1 MRVDGKRAEHPQ
13 GGAFGVRRVHDFSS
27 LPQELFIAEGD
38 EFRWICHASRRIG
51 TSSNGWPQGRNA
63 NRGPFGSPESAGV
76 YKPVPWKCA
85 RTNESGQAAESGDEK
100 LDDPSASYRLA
111 AREGSVGEVDVFRRG
126 GETATAPDQVF
137 TRRASGLV
145 RVMSPYSACAYN
157 ILNIGMI
164 FPWVYITPLALD
176 PGASIWTGILICGA
190 FTSLLAVVYAGLA
203 SAMPRTGGDY
213 VFQSRTL
220 RPWFGFATVAM
231 MIITFFLQWQ
241 ALGGWL
247 VSVLGVYPLLTG
259 LGVMTGNHTL
269 VDWGAW
275 YLVGWG
281 PTIVTMVSSTIA
293 ALVLIKSFR
302 WFVQL
307 QWVMWYGFLLSYVLM
322 VVLFLTTSNSAF
334 AQRYDTASAFVAG
347 GSGAYQAILNN
358 AITNGFTPARTVSIL
373 VQLSRHHADGQPD
386 PLVPHDHRDHAQCHP
401 GRLQRDRW
409 MDPGCGRYVDRR
421 RASQVREPRQPADP
435 HPGLCAR
442 DLPHPRRV
450 RLRLC
455 VQPRPQ
461 LPGLHVGGHRRRHRD
476 VHRYG
481 PRRRGFPM
489 DAEGG
494 LSDGAHLQ
502 VQSRADSPDYDL
514 WGHRGR
520 VQRDDALLLPDGA
533 VPRERRS
540 LEPRLFRESVPLR
553 RCGHLLRLGGLLL
566 RAPRIPASNRGRP
579 RPRIQ
584 RDPSDLGRFERRSG
598 SGPRNDRVQPVVNW

>member
-1 MRVDGKRAEHPQ
+1 M
-13 GGAFGVRRVHDFSS
+13 
-27 LPQELFIAEGD
+27 
-38 EFRWICHASRRIG
+38 
-51 TSSNGWPQGRNA
+51 
-63 NRGPFGSPESAGV
+63 
-76 YKPVPWKCA
+76 
-85 RTNESGQAAESGDEK
+85 
-100 LDDPSASYRLA
+100 
-111 AREGSVGEVDVFRRG
+111 GEVDVFARRS
-126 GETATAPDQVF
+126 ETATAQVQVF

-145 RVMSPYSACAYN
+145 RVMSPYSAFAYN
-157 ILNIGMI
+157 ILNIGVI

-373 VQLSRHHADGQPD
+373 GTILVTPVALTSLGWVGYAQEQAGEIQGAQSLKNQMFINFGGGVVSMIMMAILALVIVQTVDQNWLGAAAYLSFQPLLPQPPIPPWFSSLAIMLTDSPVLLFLMIVGVMLNAIQVVFNVIVGWTRVAVAMSIDGVLPKAVSHVS
-386 PLVPHDHRDHAQCHP
+386 PRTHTPVYAHVIFLILGGFIFAYVYNLVPGYTTYTLAVTAVATVMYIGTAVGGALFPWTRKEVYATAPIAKFKVGPIPLITICGAIAALFSAIMLYYFLTVIWLVNVDISNP
-401 GRLQRDRW
+401 GYSGNLFLYAVVLIFFGW
-409 MDPGCGRYVDRR
+409 VAYYFIR
-421 RASQVREPRQPADP
+421 RA
-435 HPGLCAR
+435 
-442 DLPHPRRV
+442 
-450 RLRLC
+450 
-455 VQPRPQ
+455 
-461 LPGLHVGGHRRRHRD
+461 
-476 VHRYG
+476 Y
-481 PRRRGFPM
+481 
-489 DAEGG
+489 
-494 LSDGAHLQ
+494 
-502 VQSRADSPDYDL
+502 
-514 WGHRGR
+514 
-520 VQRDDALLLPDGA
+520 
-533 VPRERRS
+533 
-540 LEPRLFRESVPLR
+540 LR
-553 RCGHLLRLGGLLL
+553 RIGVNL
-566 RAPRIPASNRGRP
+566 
-579 RPRIQ
+579 
-584 RDPSDLGRFERRSG
+584 DLAYKEV
-598 SGPRNDRVQPVVNW
+598 PPI

>member
-1 MRVDGKRAEHPQ
+1 M
-13 GGAFGVRRVHDFSS
+13 
-27 LPQELFIAEGD
+27 
-38 EFRWICHASRRIG
+38 
-51 TSSNGWPQGRNA
+51 
-63 NRGPFGSPESAGV
+63 
-76 YKPVPWKCA
+76 
-85 RTNESGQAAESGDEK
+85 
-100 LDDPSASYRLA
+100 
-111 AREGSVGEVDVFRRG
+111 GEVDVFARRSG
-126 GETATAPDQVF
+126 TATAQVQVF

-145 RVMSPYSACAYN
+145 RVMSPYSAFAYN
-157 ILNIGMI
+157 ILNIGVI

-373 VQLSRHHADGQPD
+373 ATILVTPVALTSLGWVGYAQEQAGEIQGAQSLKNQMFINFGGGVVSMIMMAILALVIVQTVDQNWLGAAAYLSFQPLLPQPPIPPWFSSLAIMLTDSPVLLFLMIVGVMLNAIQVVFNVIVGWTRVAVAMSIDGVLPKAVSHVS
-386 PLVPHDHRDHAQCHP
+386 PRTHTPVYAHVIFLILGGFIFAYVYNLVPGYTTYTLAVTAVATVMYIGTAVGGALFPWTRKEVYATAPIAKFKVGPIPLITICGAIAALFSAIMLYYFLTVIWLVNVDISNP
-401 GRLQRDRW
+401 GYSGNLFLYAVVLIFFGW
-409 MDPGCGRYVDRR
+409 VAYYFIR
-421 RASQVREPRQPADP
+421 RA
-435 HPGLCAR
+435 
-442 DLPHPRRV
+442 
-450 RLRLC
+450 
-455 VQPRPQ
+455 
-461 LPGLHVGGHRRRHRD
+461 
-476 VHRYG
+476 Y
-481 PRRRGFPM
+481 
-489 DAEGG
+489 
-494 LSDGAHLQ
+494 
-502 VQSRADSPDYDL
+502 
-514 WGHRGR
+514 
-520 VQRDDALLLPDGA
+520 
-533 VPRERRS
+533 
-540 LEPRLFRESVPLR
+540 LR
-553 RCGHLLRLGGLLL
+553 RIGVNL
-566 RAPRIPASNRGRP
+566 
-579 RPRIQ
+579 
-584 RDPSDLGRFERRSG
+584 DLAYKEV
-598 SGPRNDRVQPVVNW
+598 PPI